1 MLAQRPAS
9 RLIRAALLIMLFVV
23 SFRDGI
29 ERPELVQARLLQRPE
44 MQLPLFKSF
53 QASCISWCM
62 SLRVLGWQ

>member
-29 ERPELVQARLLQRPE
+29 ERPELVQARPSRDAKAHFLRF
-44 MQLPLFKSF
+44 QLSF
-53 QASCISWCM
+53 TTQQM
-62 SLRVLGWQ
+62 SLMLCL